1 MEPAE
6 PSAPGR
12 SPEPVPRRWFA
23 PKAAGVRRRPAG
35 WQAFLLAGGLIVAV
49 LLVAMLV
56 RGRGFSPA
64 LIMVAPLIL
73 VLAIGILVRR

>member
-1 MEPAE
+1 
-6 PSAPGR
+6 
-12 SPEPVPRRWFA
+12 
-23 PKAAGVRRRPAG
+23 VRRRPAG
-35 WQAFLLAGGLIVAV
+35 WQAFLVAGGLIVAV